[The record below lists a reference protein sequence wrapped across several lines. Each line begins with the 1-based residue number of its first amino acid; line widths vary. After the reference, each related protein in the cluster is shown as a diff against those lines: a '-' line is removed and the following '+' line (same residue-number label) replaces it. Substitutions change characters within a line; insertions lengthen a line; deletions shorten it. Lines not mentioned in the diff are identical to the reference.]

1 MYLTN
6 LSKLNNGLDA
16 FDSIFDN
23 FFNFPNTRPSTW
35 TSINSFGTDYRV
47 NDNSLEISLPGFT
60 KKDINLSVD
69 NSILTI
75 SSDVKEEGFRQSFDK
90 SFRLPNTID
99 TESIS
104 ASMKEAENVNHTTA
118 SNEDFEYWSL
128 GASFAF

>member
-47 NDNSLEISLPGFT
+47 NENNLEISLPGFT

-75 SSDVKEEGFRQSFDK
+75 SSDVKEEGFRQSFEK

-99 TESIS
+99 VDSIS
-104 ASMKEAENVNHTTA
+104 ASMK
-118 SNEDFEYWSL
+118 D
-128 GASFAF
+128 GI

>member
-35 TSINSFGTDYRV
+35 TTINSFGTDYRV
-47 NDNSLEISLPGFT
+47 NDNSFEISLPGFT

-69 NSILTI
+69 NGILTI
-75 SSDVKEEGFRQSFDK
+75 SSDVKEEGFRQSFNK
-90 SFRLPNTID
+90 SFRLPSTID
-99 TESIS
+99 VDSIS
-104 ASMKEAENVNHTTA
+104 ASMKDGILTIDFKKADTTKKI
-118 SNEDFEYWSL
+118 SIK
-128 GASFAF
+128 